1 MMFRAMFSWT
11 CCAIAAWQA
20 AQALGAPG
28 PIALLVAAA
37 MFTIMA
43 MPEWRG

>member
-11 CCAIAAWQA
+11 CCAIA

-43 MPEWRG
+43 MTEWRG